1 MKKEP
6 AHSNM
11 VIKIVI
17 TIGLLITVT
26 SLYLL
31 LSIEVPPKPLTG
43 EGDMHKNEV
52 QIGGDFELID
62 QNGKVFNSDKLKG
75 KFSLIYFGF
84 TYCPD
89 ICPTSLQKIVEVYNT
104 LQKYQINIQFAFIT
118 IDPKRDTPLVLKE
131 YLSHFNPQFIGLTG
145 SEQQIKAVADI
156 FKVYYAKVG
165 GEGEDYMLDHSSFLY
180 LMNQEGK
187 YLKHFYLNST
197 PQEIIEY
204 VRLL

>member
-1 MKKEP
+1 MKQEP
-6 AHSNM
+6 PGSSM
-11 VIKIVI
+11 MIKIVI
-17 TIGLLITVT
+17 IIGLLITVT

-31 LSIEVPPKPLTG
+31 FTSEVPQKPIAG

-62 QNGKVFNSDKLKG
+62 QNGKVFHSDKLKG

-89 ICPTSLQKIVEVYNT
+89 ICPTSLQKIVEVYTT

-131 YLSHFNPQFIGLTG
+131 YLAHFNPQFIGLTG
-145 SEQQIKAVADI
+145 DEQQIKVAADI
-156 FKVYYAKVG
+156 FKVYYAKVP
-165 GEGEDYMLDHSSFLY
+165 GEGDDYMLDHSSFLY
-180 LMNQEGK
+180 LMSPEGK
-187 YLKHFYLNST
+187 YLKHFYLNSSS
-197 PQEIIEY
+197 QEIIEY